1 MRSKVTHK
9 QHRAYR
15 IQLKSTSYLEDLCI
29 RAKNLY
35 NAATYLMRQDLFT
48 TGNWLQYIALYQQL
62 KANPVYLALKELTD
76 SYIPQQVLRQ
86 VEQVWRSYF
95 KALKAYHQA
104 PSSFQG
110 RPRLPKYLPKDGRR
124 LISFPRGRVR
134 VRGASIL
141 FPNNMLQRGFPTIP
155 LRKFPFTPATTLS
168 ARLVP
173 FYDRFVLELIYEVSP
188 SPTCLDPLLKRI
200 IGLDLG
206 VNNLVA
212 TSDGFLI
219 KGGVIK
225 TINQWYNKQLAKY
238 RALAAQNHH
247 SSRTHRIIRLQRQ
260 RANKLTDILHQTSR
274 ALITHCQ
281 TQQFDTIV
289 VGYNPQWKHRCNLG
303 KQNNQNFIQ
312 IPFLAFVQLVEYKAQ
327 QVGIQVVRKDEA
339 YTSQQCS
346 NCGIQT
352 PTNRRSRG
360 LYQCRACAL
369 RLNADI
375 NAARNLRN
383 TFLHSLSS
391 LHLVL
396 RDEVSFRKLFSPDS
410 GGVTP
415 PVQMS

>member
-1 MRSKVTHK
+1 MRRKLTHK

-15 IQLKSTSYLEDLCI
+15 IQLKSTPYLEDLCI

-35 NAATYLMRQDLFT
+35 NAATYLVRQELFN
-48 TGNWLQYIALYQQL
+48 TGNWLQYTALYQQL

-86 VEQVWRSYF
+86 VERVWWSYF
-95 KALKAYHQA
+95 KALKAYHQT

-110 RPRLPKYLPKDGRR
+110 RPCLPKYLPKDGRR

-134 VRGASIL
+134 GASIL
-141 FPNNMLQRGFPTIP
+141 FPTNMLQRGFPTIP

-173 FYDRFVLELIYEVSP
+173 FYDRFVLELIYEVP
-188 SPTCLDPLLKRI
+188 PLPACHDILSKRI

-206 VNNLVA
+206 INNLVA

-238 RALAAQNHH
+238 QALAAQHHH
-247 SSRTHRIIRLQRQ
+247 SSRTRRIIRLQRQ
-260 RANKLTDILHQTSR
+260 RTNKLTDILHQTSR

-281 TQQFDTIV
+281 TRQIDTIL

-303 KQNNQNFIQ
+303 KRNSQNFIQ
-312 IPFLAFVQLVEYKAQ
+312 IPFLTFIQLVEYKAL

-346 NCGIQT
+346 NCGIQS
-352 PTNRRSRG
+352 PINRRSRG
-360 LYQCRACAL
+360 LYQCRTCAL

-383 TFLHSLSS
+383 TFLHSLFPA
-391 LHLVL
+391 
-396 RDEVSFRKLFSPDS
+396 RSPS
-410 GGVTP
+410 R
-415 PVQMS
+415 